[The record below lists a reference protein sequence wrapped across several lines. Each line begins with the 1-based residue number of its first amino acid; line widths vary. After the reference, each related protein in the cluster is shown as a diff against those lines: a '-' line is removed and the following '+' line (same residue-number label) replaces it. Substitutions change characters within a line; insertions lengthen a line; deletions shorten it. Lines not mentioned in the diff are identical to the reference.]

1 MLLRLASQLLL
12 QQLDLTMGWMCSQIL
27 LCFRGADRVL
37 ALRGM
42 GLCTSVALAV
52 KSTLARRGRVLFV
65 LDEEYCFRDCVLV
78 LSREGELENWIR
90 VLALRGY
97 WFRVNWE
104 ILFP

>member
-1 MLLRLASQLLL
+1 MLSRVLNPWRCKSTSASRTLLLKLASQLLL

-78 LSREGELENWIR
+78 LSREGELDLCR
-90 VLALRGY
+90 
-97 WFRVNWE
+97 
-104 ILFP
+104 